1 MAGFSVSRSPQ
12 APVLEDISKTTRF
25 GLIALA
31 TDMTSEGDFRR
42 LLPQDC
48 ALHVSRVAY
57 ANPTT
62 PENLALMA
70 PKLTEASALIVPD
83 IPLAAICYSCTAAS
97 ATIGDAKIAQSI
109 HAVRPGVPI
118 VTPTAAARSAF
129 EALGVSRI
137 AILTPYLPEASQS
150 VGDFFENAGLKITQ
164 LHGFGLADDREMARI
179 TRDAIIAG
187 ALAVDGPDN
196 EAIFLSCTGLPAID
210 TIDEIEKRT
219 GKPVVTSNQ
228 ASCWA
233 MRRAAGMIGN
243 DPTGFG
249 RLFELPFP
257 GTTVGQPS

>member
-1 MAGFSVSRSPQ
+1 VFSVSRSPQ
-12 APVLEDISKTTRF
+12 APDLENISKTTRF

-42 LLPQDC
+42 LLAGES

-62 PENLALMA
+62 SENLARMA
-70 PKLTEASALIVPD
+70 PKLTEAADLIVPG

-97 ATIGDAKIAQSI
+97 ATIGDMKIAQSI
-109 HAVRPGVPI
+109 HAARPGVPV

-137 AILTPYLPEASQS
+137 AILTPYLPEASKS
-150 VGDFFENAGLKITQ
+150 VGNFFENAGLEITR

-179 TRDAIIAG
+179 TRDAIING
-187 ALAVDGPDN
+187 ALAVDGPNN

-210 TIDEIEKRT
+210 TIDEIERRT

-233 MRRAAGMIGN
+233 MRRAAGMTSD
-243 DPTGFG
+243 DPIGFG

-257 GTTVGQPS
+257 QPVLGQAS